1 MKPNTT
7 LPTNLPKTLLV
18 TAAAVLFA
26 ASAYAAPPTP
36 VSSCG
41 NVITTPGK
49 YFLSTDLS
57 CSGGTAV
64 MIAASK
70 VDLDLRGHRID
81 GENDLKGI
89 GISTSSADI
98 SSSGDQSLCL
108 GVTNIGIHDGTVT
121 GYSVPGA
128 IGILLC
134 SPNDIGGPAV
144 AMSVTVQRMVLTG
157 NNTGLDLVSTAQ
169 NKITNNYVS
178 NGDIGIDLSNG
189 CSNNLISNNL
199 LDGNRDQFG
208 GGAGILIKG
217 PSNTVTGNVAINNQF
232 GIFISQVAVNTQTTN
247 NYTSHNVVGIEAQ
260 EFAAGNVFNGNTSF
274 ANTSFDLEDDNGSC
288 TSNTWRGNFFGTS
301 SLGCIQ

>member
-1 MKPNTT
+1 MRSITKSS
-7 LPTNLPKTLLV
+7 TLLIMI
-18 TAAAVLFA
+18 AATLWATNAFA
-26 ASAYAAPPTP
+26 ASPIPIST
-36 VSSCG
+36 CG
-41 NVITTPGK
+41 TVITVPGK
-49 YFLSTDLS
+49 YFLSTDLA

-89 GISTSSADI
+89 GISTTSSDI

-121 GYSVPGA
+121 GYSVQGA

-134 SPNDIGGPAV
+134 SPNPVGTTPI

-178 NGDIGIDLSNG
+178 NGDIGISLSNG

-199 LDGNRDQFG
+199 LDGNTDQFG
-208 GGAGILIKG
+208 GGAGIVIKG

-232 GIFISQVAVNTQTTN
+232 GIFISQVAVTTQITN
-247 NYTSHNVVGIEAQ
+247 NTASHNAVGIEAQ
-260 EFAAGNVFNGNTSF
+260 EFSAGNVFKGNTSF
-274 ANTSFDLEDDNGSC
+274 ANTTADLEDDNGNC
-288 TSNTWRGNFFGTS
+288 TNNSWTSDFFGTKS
-301 SLGCIQ
+301 PACIQ